1 MSLPVNIDQLLSG
14 KTVEWERLEFKEG
27 WNPEDV
33 LHSLCAFANDINN
46 WGGGYI
52 ILGIAEKDGRPV
64 LPPKGLK
71 PNQIDAIQKKLLEI
85 CNRIVPKY
93 FPIVEP
99 IVFRKKH
106 IVVIWAPG
114 GDSRPYKAPMSL
126 AEKSPYA
133 HYVRRFSNTVK
144 AGAETEK
151 QLMELAAKIPFDDRM
166 RHEAQLADLR
176 LGLIQSYL
184 REIGSDMLQESSEIS
199 FEQLCR
205 SMNIARGPVE
215 YLGPV
220 NVGILFFNDAPEQF
234 FKGAKIEIVEYH
246 DEVGDKFSEKTF
258 TGQIHQQLKDALQ
271 YLQKFVIK
279 EEVQKVGGKAKAER
293 FYNYPYE
300 AVREALANAV
310 YHRSYE
316 HQNSIEVNVRF
327 DCIEILSFPG
337 PLPPVDN
344 VLLKRIHVVARDYRN
359 RRVGDFLKE
368 LHLTEGRGTGIPK
381 IRRAMK
387 NNGSPNPVFETD
399 DDRTYFLT
407 TLGIHESATRISA
420 TGRPVGVPVE
430 VIAEPPIGSQVTLTE
445 TEIKILKACK
455 DSPMSSGEIVM
466 KLGYSRVTRNVSR
479 ALQNLLKMGYLT
491 YLIPEKPKSP
501 NQKYVLSSRGV
512 ASLNK

>member
-52 ILGIAEKDGRPV
+52 VLGIAEKDGRPV

-71 PNQIDAIQKKLLEI
+71 QNQVDAIQRKLLEI

-99 IVFRKKH
+99 IVYRKKH
-106 IVVIWAPG
+106 ILIIWAPG
-114 GDSRPYKAPMSL
+114 GDTRPYKAPVSL
-126 AEKSPYA
+126 GEKASYG

-151 QLMELAAKIPFDDRM
+151 QLFELAAKVPFDDRIH
-166 RHEAQLADLR
+166 HEAQLTDLE
-176 LGLIQSYL
+176 LPLIQAYL
-184 REIGSDMLQESSEIS
+184 REIGSDMVQESSAIS

-205 SMNIARGPVE
+205 SMNIARGHVE
-215 YLGPV
+215 YLRPV
-220 NVGILFFNDAPEQF
+220 NVGLLFFNDALEQF

-258 TGQIHQQLKDALQ
+258 AGPIHRQLKDALE

-300 AVREALANAV
+300 AVREALANPV

-316 HQNSIEVNVRF
+316 HQNFIEVNARF

-344 VLLKRIHVVARDYRN
+344 DLLRRHHVVARDYRN

-387 NNGSPNPVFETD
+387 NNGSPEPVFETD

-407 TLGIHESATRISA
+407 TLPINKKAARHPAREETVEVPAEA
-420 TGRPVGVPVE
+420 PVE
-430 VIAEPPIGSQVTLTE
+430 TLLDLSQTQLS
-445 TEIKILKACK
+445 ILRLCK
-455 DSPMSSGEIVM
+455 LQPLSSGKISNA
-466 KLGYSRVTRNVSR
+466 LGYKKLTGNVR
-479 ALQNLLKMGYLT
+479 KALSDLIKHGYLR
-491 YLIPEKPKSP
+491 YAIPDKPRSKS
-501 NQKYVLSSRGV
+501 QKYVLTESGKS
-512 ASLNK
+512 KT

>member
-1 MSLPVNIDQLLSG
+1 MTLPVNIAELLSG

-27 WNPEDV
+27 WNPEGV

-52 ILGIAEKDGRPV
+52 IVGIAEKDGRPV
-64 LPPKGLK
+64 FPPKGLK
-71 PNQIDAIQKKLLEI
+71 SDQVDAIQKKLLEI
-85 CNRIVPKY
+85 CNRIVPRY
-93 FPIVEP
+93 FPVVEP

-106 IVVIWAPG
+106 ILIIWAPG
-114 GDSRPYKAPMSL
+114 GDSRPYKAPVSL
-126 AEKSPYA
+126 GEKAPYA
-133 HYVRRFSNTVK
+133 HYVRRFSSTVK
-144 AGAETEK
+144 ARTETEK
-151 QLMELAAKIPFDDRM
+151 QLFELAAKIPFDDRIH
-166 RHEAQLADLR
+166 HETQLTDLK
-176 LGLIQSYL
+176 LPLIQTFL
-184 REIGSDMLQESSEIS
+184 REISSDMLEDSSTVP

-205 SMNIARGPVE
+205 LMNIARGPEE
-215 YLGPV
+215 YLRPV
-220 NVGILFFNDAPEQF
+220 NVGLLFFNDAPDQF

-246 DEVGDKFSEKTF
+246 DEVGDKFSEKPF
-258 TGQIHQQLKDALQ
+258 TGPIQQQLKDALE

-316 HQNSIEVNVRF
+316 LQNSIEVNVRF

-344 VLLKRIHVVARDYRN
+344 ALLKRPRVVARDYRN

-387 NNGSPNPVFETD
+387 NNGSPEPIFETD
-399 DDRTYFLT
+399 GERTYFLT
-407 TLGIHESATRISA
+407 TLRIHKRAARLVVEGAVKVPAESLS
-420 TGRPVGVPVE
+420 G
-430 VIAEPPIGSQVTLTE
+430 EPPELTQ
-445 TEIKILKACK
+445 TQLSILRLCKLQPLSSKEI
-455 DSPMSSGEIVM
+455 STR
-466 KLGYSRVTRNVSR
+466 LGYEKLTGNVRN
-479 ALQNLLKMGYLT
+479 ALGDLMKNGYLR
-491 YLIPEKPKSP
+491 YAIPNKPRSKS
-501 NQKYVLSSRGV
+501 QRYVITESGKS
-512 ASLNK
+512 KT